1 MDGERLQCRNISI
14 SITLWFGAVTIQLAF
29 PAHRNIH
36 LIARQQ
42 HFIGMQL
49 PPSLSRVLPGEIT
62 FTPPVIGLIAANI
75 ITIFLAILQNWDAA
89 TILFTFWVQSIIIGL
104 FSAAKLLMTDT
115 ALIAEELGKA
125 EEWTGR
131 GPVAS
136 TGRVWTHKILVA
148 GFFLFHYGLFHLC
161 YYVLFFYGGEF
172 GPVEYFL
179 GAGWITCA
187 IFFLCHLFSFLFY
200 RKGEKRGGEYMAMA
214 ILLPYN
220 RIVPMHLT
228 MIIGGMIASFFQ
240 LYGVVTELPILV
252 VFLLL
257 KTYMDVRMHIV
268 LHDRE
273 AHPDPSRGF
282 VWF

>member
-1 MDGERLQCRNISI
+1 
-14 SITLWFGAVTIQLAF
+14 
-29 PAHRNIH
+29 
-36 LIARQQ
+36 
-42 HFIGMQL
+42 MQL
-49 PPSLSRVLPGEIT
+49 PPALSRVLPGGIT
-62 FTPPVIGLIAANI
+62 FTPPVIGLVAANL
-75 ITIFLAILQNWDAA
+75 ITIILAILQNWDAA

-104 FSAAKLLMTDT
+104 FSAVKLLMADT
-115 ALIAEELGKA
+115 GLLAAELGKA

-131 GPVAS
+131 GPIAS
-136 TGRVWTHKILVA
+136 RGRVWTYKILVA
-148 GFFLFHYGLFHLC
+148 GFFLFHYGLFHLF
-161 YYVLFFYGGEF
+161 YYFLFFYGGEF
-172 GPVEYFL
+172 GPVEYFS

-187 IFFLCHLFSFLFY
+187 LFFFCHLFSFLFY
-200 RKGEKRGGEYMAMA
+200 GKGEERGGEYMAMA

-228 MIIGGMIASFFQ
+228 MIIGGMIAGFFQ
-240 LYGVVTELPILV
+240 LIGVVTELPILV

-257 KTYMDVRMHIV
+257 KMYMDVRMHIV